1 MFICRPSSA
10 VGSFAPYLPRSA
22 VTEPFT
28 TYSVTVSCSC
38 SGTERKPRAAWLTPF
53 AVQMFH
59 GLQAEFGENAV
70 PGVTSGPTPRPLLG
84 PPHTAPVAPG
94 STLSDCWMALF
105 DR

>member
-10 VGSFAPYLPRSA
+10 EGSFAPYLPKSA

-38 SGTERKPRAAWLTPF
+38 SGTDRKPSAAWLTPF

-59 GLQAEFGENAV
+59 GLQAESTAYAV
-70 PGVTSGPTPRPLLG
+70 PGVTRGPTPRPLVG
-84 PPHTAPVAPG
+84 PPHTGPFAPG
-94 STLSDCWMALF
+94 STLSDSWMAVF